1 MNYII
6 TRANP
11 DELYHFG
18 VKGMKWGAR
27 KYQNSDGT
35 LTDIV
40 KNKVS
45 KEYRKYINKT
55 RNDINKGYSK
65 RYYKAYNEAANEMNN
80 GKIEQYNKEYD
91 KN

>member
-18 VKGMKWGAR
+18 VKGMKWGVR

-35 LTDIV
+35 LTDIG

-80 GKIEQYNKEYD
+80 GKIE
-91 KN
+91 